1 MTVTGQIPLLA
12 RALRR
17 HAGRLF
23 GRRACATAGVASVE
37 LAIVAPLLTLAIIGT
52 ADLGFGIHR
61 KMQVQAAAQAGA
73 EYAIVKGFSLSG
85 ISGAVVSATPFAGV
99 RANPAPQQFCGCPS
113 ETGIAAISCNTT
125 CPDQSKPGAY
135 VTVSAQAS
143 YATIL
148 PYPTFPAAFELSATS
163 TARLQ

>member
-1 MTVTGQIPLLA
+1 MIMIVRFAFLA

-23 GRRACATAGVASVE
+23 GSRACATAGVASVE
-37 LAIVAPLLTLAIIGT
+37 LAVIAPLIIVAIIGT

-73 EYAIVKGFSLSG
+73 EYAIVKGFSASG
-85 ISGAVVSATPFAGV
+85 ISNAVVSATPVAGL
-99 RANPAPQQFCGCPS
+99 RADPAPQQFCGCPS
-113 ETGIAAISCNTT
+113 DTGIAALACNAT

-135 VTVSAQAS
+135 VTVSAQSS

-148 PYPTFPAAFELSATS
+148 PYPTFPATFELSATS